1 MSLLTSPLTLRD
13 LTLRN
18 RLVMSPMCQYSAHD
32 GHPNDW
38 HIAHYGARA
47 QGGAGMVMLEST
59 AISPD
64 ARISSGCLGLWDEA
78 QVRSHATLVEAIH
91 RHGVAAAVQL
101 NHAGA
106 KASFT
111 SPWNGNRPLTPE
123 EGGWHRLA
131 PMARDGKAPTTS
143 ISEAQIEDVIRDFVQ
158 AARLAVDAGFDVIEL
173 HAAHGYLL
181 HQFLSPLSN
190 GREDLYGGATDARS
204 RLLKAVVSA
213 VRAVIPA
220 GMPLLVRLSC
230 VDARG
235 SDEGWRL
242 EESIELSQWLAQAG
256 VDLID
261 CTSGGIST
269 FTPTR
274 EGAFNAELSRALK
287 AATGLAVGTVGG
299 VDTPTKAENLLRQNQ
314 CDLVFVG
321 RALLRDPY
329 WLLRHEPARQ
339 AGWVPAQYTR
349 AEF

>member
-1 MSLLTSPLTLRD
+1 MSVLTSPLRLRD

-18 RLVMSPMCQYSAHD
+18 RLIMSPMCQYSAQD

-38 HIAHYGARA
+38 HIVHYGARA

-64 ARISSGCLGLWDEA
+64 ARISAGCLGLWDES
-78 QVRSHATLVEAIH
+78 QVHSHAALVKAIH
-91 RHGVAAAVQL
+91 RHGAAAAVQL

-111 SPWNGNRPLTPE
+111 APWEGNRPLPLE
-123 EGGWHRLA
+123 EGGWARLA
-131 PMARDGKAPTTS
+131 PSARLAKAPTTS
-143 ISEAQIEDVIRDFVQ
+143 ITEAQIRDVIRDFEK
-158 AARLAVDAGFDVIEL
+158 AACLAVKAGFDAIEV

-190 GREDLYGGATDARS
+190 EREDHYGGDTLARS
-204 RLLKAVVSA
+204 QFLLDVVRA
-213 VRAVIPA
+213 VRAVIPVS
-220 GMPLLVRLSC
+220 MPLFVRLSC

-242 EESIELSQWLAQAG
+242 EESIELSHQLAKLG
-256 VDLID
+256 VDIID
-261 CTSGGIST
+261 CTSGGVST
-269 FTPTR
+269 FTPSR

-287 AATGLAVGTVGG
+287 TATPLAIGTVGG
-299 VDTPTKAENLLRQNQ
+299 VNTPEQAENLLEQGQ
-314 CDLVFVG
+314 CDVVFVG

-329 WLLRHEPARQ
+329 WLLRIESAKQ
-339 AGWVPAQYTR
+339 AGWVPVQYAR